1 MKSKG
6 CLIGGGIFLILFL
19 ICIGIFFWGVS
30 VNNNLVQ
37 LNNDVNLKWG
47 NVESSYQR
55 RADLIPNLVGTVNKA
70 TNYEKETLT
79 DVINARAKATSIQ
92 IDPSNLSPEKLAEF
106 QQAQSGLGSAL
117 SRLLV
122 SIERYPDLKANQNI
136 LSLQNQLEGT
146 ENRIKIDRDNFNQS
160 ATTYNIKI
168 QQFPSSII
176 AGLRGFKE
184 KGLFK
189 ADSGAQKAPDVNT
202 LLNGTDN
209 K

>member
-6 CLIGGGIFLILFL
+6 CLIVGGVFLAFIIICLIFV
-19 ICIGIFFWGVS
+19 FWGIS
-30 VNNNLVQ
+30 VNNNLVK

-47 NVESSYQR
+47 YVESSYQR
-55 RADLIPNLVGTVNKA
+55 RADLVPNLVGTVNKA

-79 DVINARAKATSIQ
+79 AVINARAKATSVQ

-122 SIERYPDLKANQNI
+122 SVERYPDLKANQNI
-136 LSLQNQLEGT
+136 LALQNQLEGT

-160 ATTYNIKI
+160 ATVYNTSI
-168 QQFPSSII
+168 QQFPTSII
-176 AGLRGFKE
+176 AELRGFKE

-189 ADSGAQKAPDVNT
+189 ADSGAQNAPDVNK